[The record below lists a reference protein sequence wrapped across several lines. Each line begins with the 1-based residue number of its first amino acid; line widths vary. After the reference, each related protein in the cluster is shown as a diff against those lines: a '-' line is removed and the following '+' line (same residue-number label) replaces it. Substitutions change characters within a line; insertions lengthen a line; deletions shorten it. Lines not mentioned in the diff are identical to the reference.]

1 MFSVINLTVYS
12 RDFVLRTK
20 KRFSWCRL
28 HDTGFCNIFLSLWFL
43 LKVKFLTRFNI
54 ALQHD
59 EYHKS
64 TELLLYKISSELYV
78 MISKTLIMPPRL

>member
-1 MFSVINLTVYS
+1 MFNVINLTVYS

-20 KRFSWCRL
+20 KRFSWGRL

-43 LKVKFLTRFNI
+43 LEVKFLTRFNI

-64 TELLLYKISSELYV
+64 TELLLNKISSELYV
-78 MISKTLIMPPRL
+78 MISKALIMPPRL